1 MDRKEEIMTPYEDKT
16 LKDSLREEK
25 RKLKDMSF
33 RDKLWYIW
41 EYYKI
46 PIIGVI
52 VAAALISSISSAIYN
67 NRFETG
73 LSCVILN
80 STPTS
85 QDDLVSQYFDQDF
98 RQYAGI
104 PDDVKIEVDH
114 SMSLTFDDASMN
126 EFTYAELAKLTAM
139 ISGRE
144 LDVMIGNQDVTDHYG
159 TMGGFADLKELLPPD
174 VYEKVKDRIHMV
186 TNQETGEETACGLFI
201 GDTDFLKKNG
211 LSIKDP
217 ILTVMNNSTHTDTC
231 VNLIRYVFGL

>member
-1 MDRKEEIMTPYEDKT
+1 MGRKEEIMTPYEDKT

-52 VAAALISSISSAIYN
+52 VAAALIASISSAIYN

-80 STPTS
+80 STPTGEADS
-85 QDDLVSQYFDQDF
+85 VSQYFDQDF
-98 RQYAGI
+98 RQYAGL
-104 PDDVKIEVDH
+104 PEDVKIDVDH
-114 SMSLTFDDASMN
+114 SMSLTFDDSSMN

-139 ISGRE
+139 ISGKE
-144 LDVMIGNQDVTDHYG
+144 LDIMIGRQDAIDHYG

-174 VYEKVKDRIHMV
+174 IYDKVKDQIHMV
-186 TNQETGEETACGLFI
+186 TNQETGEEAACGLFI
-201 GDTDFLKKNG
+201 GETDFLKRTG
-211 LSIKDP
+211 LSIEDP
-217 ILTVMNNSTHTDTC
+217 ILTVMSNSTRTDTC